1 MAQIHAAL
9 AFYYEHQE
17 KLKRALTDG
26 LRLRGVDVLTA
37 QEDGTAE
44 FEDDTLLDRATE
56 LKRVLF
62 SQDDDLLREANKRQ
76 QTDECFSGVIY
87 AHQLNITVGRCIDDL
102 ELIAKATDSE
112 EWLNNTVYLP
122 LN

>member
-1 MAQIHAAL
+1 MDVHVR
-9 AFYYEHQE
+9 
-17 KLKRALTDG
+17 RAVTEG

-37 QEDGTAE
+37 REDGAAE
-44 FEDDTLLDRATE
+44 LEDDALLDRATE
-56 LKRVLF
+56 LNRVLF

-76 QTDECFSGVIY
+76 QTGEHFAGVIY
-87 AHQLNITVGRCIDDL
+87 AHQLNITVGRSIDDL

-122 LN
+122 LD